1 MTRRTVGRSGVL
13 ALLLCVGVSLPR
25 ASQAQDT
32 VAAKR
37 IVDSLVRVGAWR
49 SPKPD
54 TVRAKPDTVRVPV
67 DYPWVDEA
75 IHGVTFAIALTL
87 LGLLGWLTY
96 KLGRRFVDELG
107 ARPPIGVRSRWAGFG
122 GGDGGWEITPAL
134 SLLMLTIVIG
144 VLMAVVATAVLD
156 AGMRWSDREAA
167 NTSTATPATAV
178 RK

>member
-13 ALLLCVGVSLPR
+13 ALLMCVCVSLPL
-25 ASQAQDT
+25 ASQAPDT

-37 IVDSLVRVGAWR
+37 LVDSLVRVGAWR
-49 SPKPD
+49 APRPD
-54 TVRAKPDTVRVPV
+54 TVRLKPDTVRVPV

-96 KLGRRFVDELG
+96 RLGKRFDEEL
-107 ARPPIGVRSRWAGFG
+107 AKRPPVGMRSRWAGFG
-122 GGDGGWEITPAL
+122 GGDGGWEVTPAL
-134 SLLMLTIVIG
+134 SLLALTVIIG
-144 VLMAVVATAVLD
+144 ILTAVVATAVLD
-156 AGMRWSDREAA
+156 AGMRWNDRVPASSAPAPAA
-167 NTSTATPATAV
+167 AA